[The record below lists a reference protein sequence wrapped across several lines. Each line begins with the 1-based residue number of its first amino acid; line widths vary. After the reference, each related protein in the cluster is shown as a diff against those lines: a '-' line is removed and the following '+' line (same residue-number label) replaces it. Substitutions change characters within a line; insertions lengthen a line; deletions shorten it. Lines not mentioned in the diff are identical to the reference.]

1 MSDEINPSEA
11 SRKLEINDIV
21 LVSLIRFMVEKG
33 VIDAQEFEEYLR
45 EVELST
51 FKSAPPEAIEKFGDK
66 IKTDFDLIFEL
77 LQRQK
82 K

>member
-1 MSDEINPSEA
+1 MSDEIQASEA
-11 SRKLEINDIV
+11 SGKLEINDIV

-33 VIDAQEFEEYLR
+33 LINAHEFENYLR
-45 EVELST
+45 DVELTT

-66 IKTDFDLIFEL
+66 IKSDFDLIFEL
-77 LQRQK
+77 LQRHK